1 MMRLYYLTLIGVSFL
16 LAMASGCTRAKL
28 PDGVTFRKT
37 KVYFIDISWS
47 PDGKRLVGPVLEYSL
62 FGQAPTRI
70 YMWDIDSDT
79 YMLISVEEGSFMNIS
94 PAWRPNHD
102 QILYRSS
109 SDFGKDG
116 IGILDLETMDRE
128 GLLGFGRVS
137 DWFPDGSQFVT
148 ENGNNLYIVDVSS
161 KKYEE
166 IWEEY
171 TELSIGSLSVS
182 PNGQQIGVILTRRRS
197 KVRDK
202 LLLVSVDGSA
212 ETQIFESDA
221 FLDNLDWS
229 FNGEWLTLI
238 SYRETKEDAIV
249 VKADGSCVT
258 DRLPVKEDL
267 VDISWSPNG
276 DQIAAALSGRDGGV
290 YFIETQS
297 EFIQNWLQSGSCS

>member
-1 MMRLYYLTLIGVSFL
+1 M
-16 LAMASGCTRAKL
+16 
-28 PDGVTFRKT
+28 
-37 KVYFIDISWS
+37 
-47 PDGKRLVGPVLEYSL
+47 
-62 FGQAPTRI
+62 
-70 YMWDIDSDT
+70 
-79 YMLISVEEGSFMNIS
+79 
-94 PAWRPNHD
+94 
-102 QILYRSS
+102 
-109 SDFGKDG
+109 
-116 IGILDLETMDRE
+116 
-128 GLLGFGRVS
+128 
-137 DWFPDGSQFVT
+137 
-148 ENGNNLYIVDVSS
+148 YIVDVSS
-161 KKYEE
+161 NKYEE

-182 PNGQQIGVILTRRRS
+182 PNGQQIGVILTPWGTS

-238 SYRETKEDAIV
+238 SWEGKEDAIA

-267 VDISWSPNG
+267 VAISWSPNG

>member
-37 KVYFIDISWS
+37 KVNFIDISWS
-47 PDGKRLVGPVLEYSL
+47 PDGKRLVGSVLEYSL

-79 YMLISVEEGSFMNIS
+79 YMLISVENGSFMS
-94 PAWRPNHD
+94 VYPAWRPNHD

-109 SDFGKDG
+109 SDFGKDSV
-116 IGILDLETMDRE
+116 GILDLETMDRE
-128 GLLGFGRVS
+128 GLLGFDVS

-161 KKYEE
+161 NKYEE

-171 TELSIGSLSVS
+171 TELSVGSLSVS
-182 PNGQQIGVILTRRRS
+182 PNGQQIGVILTRGRT

-202 LLLVSVDGSA
+202 LLLVSLDGSA
-212 ETQIFESDA
+212 ETQIFERDA
-221 FLDNLDWS
+221 RLDHLDWS

-238 SYRETKEDAIV
+238 SVSEAKRDAIA

-258 DRLPVKEDL
+258 DRLPVKENL
-267 VDISWSPNG
+267 EDISWSWNG
-276 DQIAAALSGRDGGV
+276 DQISAALTGRDGGV